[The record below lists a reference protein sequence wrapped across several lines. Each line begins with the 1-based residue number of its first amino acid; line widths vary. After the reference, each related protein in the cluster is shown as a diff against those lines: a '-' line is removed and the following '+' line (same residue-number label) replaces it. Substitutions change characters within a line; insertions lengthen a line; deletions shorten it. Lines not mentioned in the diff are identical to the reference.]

1 MNKYEIETVEL
12 KAPNLNRN
20 DLAYAMKY
28 RYACKKFDSAKKISD
43 DDWNAIL
50 ESGRLAPTSL
60 GFEAFR
66 LLIVQNPDIR
76 EKMQQ
81 YGWGIL
87 AGLEAS
93 HVVVFLARKKSDLE
107 FDSPYIRH
115 IQEEVKQLP
124 PEVDAA
130 YRQKYAQFTTEDY
143 KTFES
148 ERAAFDWSSKQ
159 AYIVMSNMM
168 TMAAYEG
175 LDSCPME
182 GFNQDKMTAFLG
194 DELGLFDT
202 NRFGIAVMAAFGYRD
217 EKPHRNKTRRTLD
230 EIVQVVE

>member
-12 KAPNLNRN
+12 KAPSLNRN

-76 EKMQQ
+76 EKMKQ

-124 PEVDAA
+124 PGVDAA
-130 YRQKYAQFTTEDY
+130 YRQKYAQFTTE
-143 KTFES
+143 
-148 ERAAFDWSSKQ
+148 
-159 AYIVMSNMM
+159 YIPYSLFCM
-168 TMAAYEG
+168 
-175 LDSCPME
+175 C
-182 GFNQDKMTAFLG
+182 LG
-194 DELGLFDT
+194 TKNCRSVNNCLF
-202 NRFGIAVMAAFGYRD
+202 Y
-217 EKPHRNKTRRTLD
+217 L
-230 EIVQVVE
+230 